1 MAQPLKSIFSPISS
15 SPGPLL
21 HPTLSYCL
29 LSPGPQQPTLRL
41 VSQLPT
47 CSLTFTLYSTAGLK
61 LLQRHPTAS
70 RIRPSLK
77 PECPHVII
85 PPSPLSLTFL
95 SVLQPHW
102 PSVCFLNTPSS
113 FPSHSLWT
121 GSFLLNI
128 LFQTEQDPHPSF
140 RSRSEY
146 FLLRGNFCPS
156 HLK

>member
-1 MAQPLKSIFSPISS
+1 MAAIFNSALSHALPPTPGSTPHQVLTAQPLKSILSPISS
-15 SPGPLL
+15 SPGSLL

-29 LSPGPQQPTLRL
+29 LSPGPQQRILRL
-41 VSQLPT
+41 ASQLPP

-61 LLQRHPTAS
+61 LLQKHPTAS
-70 RIRPSLK
+70 RIRFSLK
-77 PECPHVII
+77 PEMPLII

-113 FPSHSLWT
+113 FPPRSLWT

-128 LFQTEQDPHPSF
+128 LFRT
-140 RSRSEY
+140 
-146 FLLRGNFCPS
+146 
-156 HLK
+156 